1 MACIDLHAKAC
12 NGRPMQQSLITEIE
26 GFLADAGM
34 SPFRFGLLAVRN
46 GRLVE
51 RLRCGRRVWPETE
64 SKVRGFIAEQRKRTA
79 AAQQDQGA
87 A

>member
-1 MACIDLHAKAC
+1 
-12 NGRPMQQSLITEIE
+12 MQQSLITEIE

-64 SKVRGFIAEQRKRTA
+64 SKVRGFIAEHRKRA
-79 AAQQDQGA
+79 SASAEQDQGA